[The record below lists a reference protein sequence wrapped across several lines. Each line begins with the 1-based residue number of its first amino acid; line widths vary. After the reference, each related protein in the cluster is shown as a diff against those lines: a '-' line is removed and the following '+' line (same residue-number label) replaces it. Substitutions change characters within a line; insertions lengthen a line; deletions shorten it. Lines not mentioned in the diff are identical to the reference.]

1 LPNASGSFPD
11 IMRSN
16 GDVHFQNLWI
26 ISGEKGS
33 GENHDWGKIRIL
45 GTGTTVKVSDCIIE
59 KDRGGFLQLR
69 ADSVKMYVENC
80 IFRNGGNRR
89 ILQGNGRGIDARNFA
104 LDTLVMRNVIV
115 HNIIDRFF
123 RSQGGISPHNYIEID
138 NCTAFNVAGRHG
150 FIQLGRV
157 RTAKITDNLFVN
169 PIMLGSSPF
178 YTDEQTQPDNDKHK
192 VITVDTL
199 YDDTQLT
206 INNNNIFWTQDVMEV
221 WNGIDSVS
229 MPGVLSDLVMQ
240 NLGDKVGDA
249 YFQDPVEL
257 ASVPMTILQYVKDLY
272 ANPADE
278 DMFDHTVEDIS
289 VAGTALDYGNLFD
302 FATFDPCYDASSA
315 PATGSESGGAVGA
328 VFLCP
333 ELLSSTSE
341 VAKIISKFAL
351 SPNPMSETALFEYNI
366 KVAGQIS
373 LGIYNL
379 NGQLME
385 TPVSGFH
392 QVGDHQFTWSN
403 QLPSGLYFAV
413 LQTDI
418 GVQSMKFII
427 K

>member
-1 LPNASGSFPD
+1 MYKLYQLIIGLLLIGVVSAYGQREVVIPPSSDPFNPTDIFPFIMGDTTSTGDRVDNNTVYLLENGNVYVTTGRLVNSEDWPMQIRATDLENTDVKPIITRLPNASGSFPD

-229 MPGVLSDLVMQ
+229 MPG
-240 NLGDKVGDA
+240 
-249 YFQDPVEL
+249 
-257 ASVPMTILQYVKDLY
+257 
-272 ANPADE
+272 
-278 DMFDHTVEDIS
+278 
-289 VAGTALDYGNLFD
+289 
-302 FATFDPCYDASSA
+302 
-315 PATGSESGGAVGA
+315 
-328 VFLCP
+328 
-333 ELLSSTSE
+333 
-341 VAKIISKFAL
+341 
-351 SPNPMSETALFEYNI
+351 
-366 KVAGQIS
+366 
-373 LGIYNL
+373 
-379 NGQLME
+379 
-385 TPVSGFH
+385 
-392 QVGDHQFTWSN
+392 
-403 QLPSGLYFAV
+403 
-413 LQTDI
+413 
-418 GVQSMKFII
+418 
-427 K
+427 